1 MKIIVEI
8 VTFYLFFFFILFFFV
23 LKIISITVQTLLF
36 YIFFLQTTSIVNTSL
51 LYINSSSDP
60 HPVNVGNLTTL
71 PIVMYVPPNTMS
83 SVLFDIELPQLTVTI
98 GTIENIRV
106 SSSGSN
112 IGCVYENES
121 LALNFDRK
129 FNSSINTCQIH
140 HGQLDLGT
148 VTNTGMIKQLV
159 VSQFGI
165 RLVG

>member
-1 MKIIVEI
+1 M
-8 VTFYLFFFFILFFFV
+8 
-23 LKIISITVQTLLF
+23 
-36 YIFFLQTTSIVNTSL
+36 NTSL

-121 LALNFDRK
+121 LALKFDRK
-129 FNSSINTCQIH
+129 FNSSINTCQVH

-148 VTNTGMIKQLV
+148 VTNTGMMN
-159 VSQFGI
+159 GCY
-165 RLVG
+165 

>member
-8 VTFYLFFFFILFFFV
+8 VTFSLFFFFLFFFFCFENKYYSANSFI
-23 LKIISITVQTLLF
+23 L
-36 YIFFLQTTSIVNTSL
+36 YFFLQTTSIVNTSL